1 MTPLSFAI
9 ALYALGVGA
18 TGALLATELF
28 SPQGEPRPPWTLFA
42 SAVLCGLLAAGWP
55 GVLAFL
61 LLDFVTD
68 AVRRSK

>member
-28 SPQGEPRPPWTLFA
+28 SPQG
-42 SAVLCGLLAAGWP
+42 
-55 GVLAFL
+55 
-61 LLDFVTD
+61 
-68 AVRRSK
+68 